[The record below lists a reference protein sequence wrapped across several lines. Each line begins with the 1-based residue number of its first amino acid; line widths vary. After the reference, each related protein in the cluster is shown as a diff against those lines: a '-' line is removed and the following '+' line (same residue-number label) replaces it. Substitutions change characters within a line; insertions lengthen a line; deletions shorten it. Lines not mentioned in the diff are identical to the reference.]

1 MPSLGEFL
9 QPLAAIAGGAAR
21 GMIDAEML
29 RQQQEQQAL
38 LQAMRVAQFQ
48 TEQENAGLQQTLWR
62 QQIAGYEPPAVARE
76 RETARQ
82 KELMRYQTEQGLAA
96 TRQEL
101 DWKLAL
107 QREME
112 AQARQAAETQMRLEL
127 LGAGVTE
134 VPTEWATTAV
144 PPPQV
149 TPGMA
154 TDLRAPAPLP
164 EPGQRQTLPSGT
176 TRTLPPETEPAE
188 PELAV
193 ETQAEV
199 PTRPEAA
206 RAPGREGVAHIPVS
220 EANYEQLLIAA
231 AANPY
236 VKFARDGGMV
246 VADLPSR
253 AEMRELEREE
263 EAARLRLQQARSEIE
278 ETKARREL
286 LEVQAKRTE
295 AETDAVIA
303 QTLVDMQMAPLE
315 ERQKLLEIAVTEFAL
330 EAEKQQQPLN
340 MELLR
345 AQIAQTQQE
354 LASARSEEERKQLAM
369 KYVVQMLSSDNEQ
382 ERQLALSYLLG
393 FGYNINEIGAV
404 AARLEEQGLLTQTQV
419 AEIYKELGEIRASAN
434 IEVAREQK
442 RGQTGRGVAPLAP
455 GFVNGFN
462 PDAG

>member
-330 EAEKQQQPLN
+330 EAKKQQQPLN

-434 IEVAREQK
+434 IEVARE
-442 RGQTGRGVAPLAP
+442 RGQTERGVAPLAP